1 MNSISLCSLFI
12 IVAASTASPVFNST
26 LDSYSGCNINR
37 YEDVASVTANCKNI
51 YVGSFSVLPGKTLKL
66 ALQPGT
72 TLTFNGNIN
81 FGYIPWDGPLMWI
94 TGNAITVQGSS
105 THLLDGRGEKW
116 WDGHGDHSNKKK
128 PQFMLIQATGGSVF
142 KNIKVRNCPHTCIGI
157 SDSHDLTLQYW
168 NIDSKLGD
176 TKGGANTDGF
186 DIAKS
191 YRVTIRDTSVWNQ
204 DDCICV
210 NQGQHLLFDNMQC
223 TGGHGLSIAVGVYN
237 TYALNTVHNVT
248 FQNSAVKNSRLGSF
262 AVPPGQTLKL
272 ALQSGTTLTF
282 NGEISFGYTQW
293 TGPLMW
299 ITGNSITV
307 QGSSSHLL
315 NGRGE
320 KWWDGHGDHSQKKK
334 PQFMLIQATGGSVF
348 KNIKVKNCPHTC
360 IGISDSHDLTLQ
372 NWNIDSKDGDTQG
385 GANTDGFDVAKSYKV
400 TIKDTSVWNQDD
412 CICVNQ
418 GQHLLFDNM
427 QCTGGHGLSIA
438 VGVYN
443 TYALNTVHNV
453 TFQNSAVHN
462 SRLGIAYYGINVQQ
476 DYTNDGDTH
485 KPLGNIKIK
494 ELTMQNI
501 YGTLSGSNSQR
512 VYILCGA
519 GGCNNWSWSGINL
532 NGASK
537 VDYCNFSPNGFNC

>member
-223 TGGHGLSIAVGVYN
+223 TGGHGLNNYSGCNINRYVDVAS
-237 TYALNTVHNVT
+237 VT
-248 FQNSAVKNSRLGSF
+248 ANCKNIYVGSF